1 MTNETNLPSAILA
14 LVAAYEAERVV
25 LHNRLVQM
33 EDRLQ
38 TAERKIGFDLAE
50 IERLADWNTKHS
62 IQIANVQ
69 SEIAELADRVKGL
82 HCRENLF
89 DVHASKLM
97 ERVTDLEQTNQLRG
111 EISGMDTD
119 ELEEIKERLDMLERA
134 GDDVMDEEAVRELVD
149 RMLERATVTISL

>member
-1 MTNETNLPSAILA
+1 MTTETNN
-14 LVAAYEAERVV
+14 VAAALLTLLAAFEAERVA

-38 TAERKIGFDLAE
+38 TAERKIDLDLTE

-69 SEIAELADRVKGL
+69 SEIAALT
-82 HCRENLF
+82 
-89 DVHASKLM
+89 
-97 ERVTDLEQTNQLRG
+97 ERVTDLEHANRLRG

-119 ELEEIKERLDMLERA
+119 ELEEIKERLDLLERA
-134 GDDVMDEEAVRELVD
+134 DGELIDEDKVREIVD
-149 RMLERATVTISL
+149 CALENATFSINL